1 MEDAPSGSA
10 PGTLPLSA
18 ESLPVTSLR
27 GVGPGLARK
36 LARLGL
42 GRVQDLLFHLPS
54 RYQDRTQVV
63 PLGQLQPGQEA
74 VVEGTLV
81 HTEMRQS
88 RRSSLLVQ
96 IQDPTGELVLR
107 FFHFTTQQQQRLRVG
122 ARVRCFGSVRHGSDW
137 LEMVHP
143 EMRLVR
149 PGEADTPEPYLT
161 PIYPTTEGLSQPSLR
176 QLLRQALDRL
186 RQGELSLPEFLPEAV
201 RRHYHLPGIQA
212 ALLCVHRPGRDLP
225 LEQLEAGTHPA
236 QQRLV
241 FEELLAH
248 QLGLRRLRRQHR
260 VQQAP
265 ALKGEGKLSRALIG
279 RLGFALTHAQQRVVT
294 EISRDLKA
302 NRPMLRLVQG
312 DVGSGKT
319 LVAALVALQAIEAGF
334 QVALMAPTELL
345 AEQHLSNFEHWFRP
359 LGVEIT
365 WLTGRQKAAERRSA
379 LSRLA
384 AGQVA
389 MVVGTHALFQ
399 EGVEFQD
406 LGLVIVDEQHR
417 FGVHQRL
424 ALREK
429 GRQGDRV
436 PHQLIMTATPI
447 PRTLAMAAYADLDV
461 SVIDE
466 LPPGRSPIIT
476 LALPDLRRQEVIGRV
491 REACRTGRQAYWICT
506 LIEESELLQCQT
518 AEDTAR
524 HLAIELPDLRVG
536 RLHGR
541 LTPTEKEMVMAAFH
555 RGEVELLVATTVVE
569 VGVDVPNASL
579 MVIENPERLGL
590 AQLHQLRGRIGRGP
604 QQSYCLLMYPTP
616 LSPGARERLGVM
628 RASHDGFF
636 IAQKDLEL
644 RGPGEVLGTRQTGD
658 VHFRIANLL
667 RDASMLNLAQEAAD
681 RLLEQFPEA
690 VDPLLNRWLG
700 DRSDYIRV

>member
-1 MEDAPSGSA
+1 MEGPPSGND
-10 PGTLPLSA
+10 PRTPLSA
-18 ESLPVTSLR
+18 EDLPVTSLR
-27 GVGPGLARK
+27 GVGPSLARK

-42 GRVQDLLFHLPS
+42 SRIRDLLFHLPT
-54 RYQDRTQVV
+54 RYQDRTQIV

-81 HTEMRQS
+81 HTEMRQG

-107 FFHFTTQQQQRLRVG
+107 FFHFTAQQQRRFMVG

-143 EMRLVR
+143 EMVFAR
-149 PGEADTPEPYLT
+149 PGEAATPEPYLT
-161 PIYPTTEGLSQPSLR
+161 PIYPSTEGLSQSGLR
-176 QLLRQALDRL
+176 QLLREALDKL
-186 RQGELSLPEFLPEAV
+186 RQGDLSLPELLPEEI
-201 RRHYHLPGIQA
+201 RRQYRLPGIQT
-212 ALLCVHRPGRDLP
+212 ALLCVHRPRRDWSLAE
-225 LEQLEAGTHPA
+225 LDSGTHPA

-248 QLGLRRLRRQHR
+248 QLGLRRLRQQHR
-260 VQQAP
+260 AQQAP
-265 ALKGEGKLSRALIG
+265 ALEAEGSLSRALI
-279 RLGFALTHAQQRVVT
+279 RHLGFRLTTAQRRVAA
-294 EISRDLKA
+294 EISRDLEV

-345 AEQHLSNFEHWFRP
+345 AEQHLSNFECWFRP

-365 WLTGRQKAAERRSA
+365 WLTGRQKTAERRTA

-384 AGQVA
+384 DGQVA
-389 MVVGTHALFQ
+389 MIVGTHALFQ

-406 LGLVIVDEQHR
+406 LGLVIIDEQHR

-466 LPPGRSPIIT
+466 LPPGRTPVIT
-476 LALPDLRRQEVIGRV
+476 LALPDLRRQEVIARV

-518 AEDTAR
+518 AENTAR
-524 HLAIELPDLRVG
+524 HLAAELPDLGVG
-536 RLHGR
+536 LLHGR
-541 LTPTEKEMVMAAFH
+541 LTPTEKEMIMAAFH
-555 RGEVELLVATTVVE
+555 RNEVQLLVATTVVE

-590 AQLHQLRGRIGRGP
+590 AQLHQLRGRIGRGS
-604 QQSYCLLMYPTP
+604 QQSYCILMYPTP
-616 LSPGARERLGVM
+616 LSPGARERLGVI
-628 RASHDGFF
+628 RESHDGFF

-667 RDASMLNLAQEAAD
+667 RDASLVSLAQEAAD

-690 VDPLLNRWLG
+690 IDPLLNRWLG